1 MSSSTS
7 IRFPIQPRMVG
18 PEKIARRL
26 GVTLT
31 AFREKRHEL
40 EQQGFPKPDGVLGT
54 YCLEAVDRWI
64 DQRAGLMREDD
75 PASAQAA
82 MLRSVRERAWA
93 K

>member
-7 IRFPIQPRMVG
+7 IRFSIQPRMVG

-40 EQQGFPKPDGVLGT
+40 EQQGFPNPDGVLGT

>member
-1 MSSSTS
+1 MSRAAS